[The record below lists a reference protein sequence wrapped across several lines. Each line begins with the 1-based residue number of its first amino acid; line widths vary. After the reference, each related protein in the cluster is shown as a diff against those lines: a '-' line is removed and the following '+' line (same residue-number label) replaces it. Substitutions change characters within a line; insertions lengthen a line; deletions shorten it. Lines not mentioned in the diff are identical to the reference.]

1 MIRAT
6 MTAKNGAVVRIADDC
21 AALAGTPEGDRIQD
35 RQFELVREM
44 MHRRAAREAA
54 AREDIE
60 YGDFDDR
67 V

>member
-6 MTAKNGAVVRIADDC
+6 MTANNGAVVRIADDC

-44 MHRRAAREAA
+44 MHRRTAREAA
-54 AREDIE
+54 AREDLE
-60 YGDFDDR
+60 HGDFNDR

>member
-21 AALAGTPEGDRIQD
+21 AALAGTPEGDRVRDQ
-35 RQFELVREM
+35 QLELVREM

-67 V
+67 F